1 MQRGSKQKES
11 SKRKI
16 AQSISEYWSDIRK
29 YHPGRYRELCEKN
42 KNNAKKQ
49 FENSE

>member
-1 MQRGSKQKES
+1 MQRGTKQKES

-16 AQSISEYWSDIRK
+16 AKSISEYWNDLRK
-29 YHPGRYRELCEKN
+29 YHPDRYRELCEKN

-49 FENSE
+49 FENDE